1 MPVNRIQI
9 VGVLNVTE
17 NSFYDGGKFAKFD
30 DALRQAE
37 KLLKD
42 GADILDIGGQSSLNA
57 PEISEP
63 EELQRVIPLIERLMK
78 EFPHARISADTMRAA
93 VAKAAVHAGARMI
106 NDVSAGRKDPG
117 MFRVVGE
124 SSALLVLMYSKDV
137 PPTLIT
143 EKKYDDVV
151 GTVFDFL
158 QERAAAALAAGVR
171 KEKII
176 VDPGL
181 GFFIGTDPA
190 YSLRI
195 LAKLDHFRDLGFPV
209 YVSPSRKS
217 FLAGR
222 EKLPPADRLP
232 GTMAA
237 SVIAIL
243 NGASYIR
250 THDVLEVR
258 RACEIAQAVREI
270 RG

>member
-1 MPVNRIQI
+1 MKPFHI
-9 VGVLNVTE
+9 VGILNVTQ
-17 NSFYDGGKFAKFD
+17 NSFYDGGKFAAFD

-37 KLLKD
+37 KLLRD
-42 GADILDIGGQSSLNA
+42 GADIIDIGGQSSLNA
-57 PEISEP
+57 EEISAD
-63 EELQRVIPLIERLMK
+63 EERRRVIPLVQALHR
-78 EFPHARISADTMRAA
+78 EFPGALLSADTMRSA
-93 VAKAAVHAGARMI
+93 VASDAIAAGAGMI

-117 MFRVVGE
+117 MFGVLAG
-124 SSALLVLMYSKDV
+124 SSADFVLMYSKDV
-137 PPTLIT
+137 PPTLIA
-143 EKKYDDVV
+143 EKTYDDVV
-151 GTVFDFL
+151 GTVFAFL